1 MARLVFRHSEV
12 VLGFRSSIRFGIAN
26 QQFLK
31 ALDGLFKV
39 FEVELYF
46 PSPENHLTNEVLW
59 RQKTDESMMFIP
71 IGIQDDN
78 GWSPIHAEAI
88 DQGLILVEINLKGD
102 ETLRNRKADI
112 GIGVGNS
119 FQLLAAYSK
128 LVIKIDQDQLFLLLC
143 LRLSRCQGRFP
154 LWFWHDPFPPL
165 FE

>member
-1 MARLVFRHSEV
+1 
-12 VLGFRSSIRFGIAN
+12 
-26 QQFLK
+26 
-31 ALDGLFKV
+31 
-39 FEVELYF
+39 
-46 PSPENHLTNEVLW
+46 
-59 RQKTDESMMFIP
+59 MMFIP

-78 GWSPIHAEAI
+78 GWSPIYAEAI

-102 ETLRNRKADI
+102 ETLRNRKTDI

-119 FQLLAAYSK
+119 FQLLAPYSK